1 VVTEQLFTLK
11 TVMGWVAVWANVETL
26 LGLSFGHRT
35 EPQALR
41 LLWKKCHFFE
51 MHALGVGRP
60 KSGWQTDLA
69 SRLADFAAGRQVE
82 FENVPLELTHLTN
95 FRRRVVE
102 ACRRIPFGETVTYS
116 QLAVRAGSPR
126 AARAVGTTM
135 AQNRFPIVVPCHRVV
150 GADGALRGY
159 SAPRG
164 IVLKQRLLSLE
175 RRGSSSSRL

>member
-1 VVTEQLFTLK
+1 MTGQFFTLK
-11 TVMGWVAVWANVETL
+11 TGLGWLAVWANVETL

-41 LLWKKCHFFE
+41 LLWKKCHFLE
-51 MHALGVGRP
+51 MPALEVGRP
-60 KSGWQTDLA
+60 KPGWQTDLA
-69 SRLADFAAGRQVE
+69 GRLADFAAGRQVE
-82 FENVPLELTHLTN
+82 FEDVPLELRHLTN
-95 FRRRVVE
+95 FRRRVVD

-164 IVLKQRLLSLE
+164 IELKQRLLSLE
-175 RRGSSSSRL
+175 CRGSSSRQL